1 MSNSCKNWL
10 LSLLICFPSLSFSE
24 NKWTLVFETKDS
36 YHFIDIDS
44 IYESNDFRTAWGLY
58 DRKRMNPETQ
68 VMSAK
73 YKKEFDCKK
82 GKERILT
89 IVFYTKSMADG
100 YPIGSKN
107 ISAWKKI
114 PFDSVSEEIFS
125 FVCFI

>member
-1 MSNSCKNWL
+1 MKSVINNNFN
-10 LSLLICFPSLSFSE
+10 LI
-24 NKWTLVFETKDS
+24 TLVGMMGSGKTSCGNILAKRLGIS
-36 YHFIDIDS
+36 FIDIDS
-44 IYESNDFRTAWGLY
+44 IYESSDFRTAWGLY